1 MADEE
6 EANRDR
12 LAVTGPSNHHAPQ
25 PPPTSTNNESAPASA
40 STHSPAPFKSPRQNS
55 VPPLEAAAKPPLPE
69 SQAMTTSSSSSS
81 LPTEPQLDT
90 TGPSPYGT
98 RSRNRTGNARINY
111 AEDREVD
118 ADYEWTS
125 SKKPQ
130 GTSGSAVSATLP
142 SGDGDRVSAGSTRR
156 SSATA
161 LHGLASNNKAT
172 IPNLQNA
179 DLPGMSTFSA
189 YPDPN
194 ITSAPPASTRKRKA
208 PGSGHAASHTTALAG
223 QSAAL
228 SNSKRNGSS
237 PFARGHKA
245 NLMTFEG
252 SQGFLMNGTLQ
263 SDDGT
268 VLAVNGE

>member
-1 MADEE
+1 MAEEE
-6 EANRDR
+6 EASRDR
-12 LAVTGPSNHHAPQ
+12 LAVTEPSNHPASQ
-25 PPPTSTNNESAPASA
+25 PTPTTTNNESASA
-40 STHSPAPFKSPRQNS
+40 STHSPVPSKSPRQNS
-55 VPPLEAAAKPPLPE
+55 VPPLEPSPKPPIPE

-81 LPTEPQLDT
+81 LPPEPQPET

-130 GTSGSAVSATLP
+130 GNSGSAASAALP
-142 SGDGDRVSAGSTRR
+142 PGDSDKVSAGNTRR

-161 LHGLASNNKAT
+161 LNGLVPNNKGAFPT
-172 IPNLQNA
+172 PQNT

-189 YPDPN
+189 YPDPHAA
-194 ITSAPPASTRKRKA
+194 SAVPASTRKRKT
-208 PGSGHAASHTTALAG
+208 PGTGHAASHTTALTA

-228 SNSKRNGSS
+228 GSSKRNSAS
-237 PFARGHKA
+237 LLARGIKA
-245 NLMTFEG
+245 NLMTFE
-252 SQGFLMNGTLQ
+252 SCQGYLTNGTLQ

-268 VLAVNGE
+268 VLAVNGA